1 MKNKKMN
8 TETEE
13 LVLDKYDDQ
22 FHQIKD
28 ALDIEESTD
37 SVTTDIV
44 GFRVINSNNPYPE
57 GKRIDDRND

>member
-37 SVTTDIV
+37 SETTDIV

-57 GKRIDDRND
+57 GKRIDERND

>member
-28 ALDIEESTD
+28 ALDREESTD
-37 SVTTDIV
+37 SETTDIV

>member
-37 SVTTDIV
+37 SETTDIV
-44 GFRVINSNNPYPE
+44 GFRVINSNNQYPE

>member
-28 ALDIEESTD
+28 ALDIEESTE
-37 SVTTDIV
+37 
-44 GFRVINSNNPYPE
+44 SNYT
-57 GKRIDDRND
+57 K

>member
-8 TETEE
+8 IGTEE
-13 LVLDKYDDQ
+13 LILNKYDDQ

-37 SVTTDIV
+37 SETTDIV